1 MTDKNFKV
9 TESLF
14 LQSLALLISFLLLFS
29 ACGSE
34 NTSAEETLSKDMET
48 KTGHDHGGHDH
59 GGHDHGGHAH
69 HSEEDLIDLSSV
81 ANPPNIS
88 VVATPD
94 NRGGV
99 NIEID
104 LENFDLV
111 PLETKGDNQPRK
123 GHLHLEVD
131 GKMMAMFSEK
141 NYYLS
146 DLSNG
151 DHEIVVSLSSIDHR
165 SFSLNGE
172 LISDTAMVMITGGK
186 ETEIPDSFFEVEVVE
201 GKVKGG
207 LPRFEVSKGD
217 LIEITVYS
225 DQKDEVH
232 LHVYDNM
239 ADVGP
244 NYPAVITVEASIPG
258 IFEAELHSA
267 GFRIFELQVS

>member
-34 NTSAEETLSKDMET
+34 NTSAEEILLKDMET

-59 GGHDHGGHAH
+59 GGH
-69 HSEEDLIDLSSV
+69 
-81 ANPPNIS
+81 
-88 VVATPD
+88 
-94 NRGGV
+94 
-99 NIEID
+99 
-104 LENFDLV
+104 
-111 PLETKGDNQPRK
+111 
-123 GHLHLEVD
+123 
-131 GKMMAMFSEK
+131 
-141 NYYLS
+141 
-146 DLSNG
+146 G
-151 DHEIVVSLSSIDHR
+151 DHSGEEFEVPDVS
-165 SFSLNGE
+165 
-172 LISDTAMVMITGGK
+172 
-186 ETEIPDSFFEVEVVE
+186 FEVEVVG

-217 LIEITVYS
+217 FIRVTVYS

-239 ADVGP
+239 ANVGP
-244 NYPAVITVEASIPG
+244 GTPAIINVEATIPG

>member
-34 NTSAEETLSKDMET
+34 NTSVEETLSKDMET

-59 GGHDHGGHAH
+59 GGHDHGGHDH
-69 HSEEDLIDLSSV
+69 
-81 ANPPNIS
+81 
-88 VVATPD
+88 
-94 NRGGV
+94 GGH
-99 NIEID
+99 D
-104 LENFDLV
+104 H
-111 PLETKGDNQPRK
+111 G
-123 GHLHLEVD
+123 GH
-131 GKMMAMFSEK
+131 
-141 NYYLS
+141 
-146 DLSNG
+146 G
-151 DHEIVVSLSSIDHR
+151 DHSGEEFEVPDVS
-165 SFSLNGE
+165 
-172 LISDTAMVMITGGK
+172 
-186 ETEIPDSFFEVEVVE
+186 FEVEVVE

-207 LPRFEVSKGD
+207 LPRLEVSKGD

-239 ADVGP
+239 ADVEP

>member
-59 GGHDHGGHAH
+59 GGHDHGGH
-69 HSEEDLIDLSSV
+69 
-81 ANPPNIS
+81 
-88 VVATPD
+88 
-94 NRGGV
+94 
-99 NIEID
+99 
-104 LENFDLV
+104 
-111 PLETKGDNQPRK
+111 
-123 GHLHLEVD
+123 
-131 GKMMAMFSEK
+131 
-141 NYYLS
+141 
-146 DLSNG
+146 G
-151 DHEIVVSLSSIDHR
+151 DHSGEEFEVPDVS
-165 SFSLNGE
+165 
-172 LISDTAMVMITGGK
+172 
-186 ETEIPDSFFEVEVVE
+186 FEVEVVG

-217 LIEITVYS
+217 FIRITVYS

-239 ADVGP
+239 ANVGP
-244 NYPAVITVEASIPG
+244 GTPAIINVEATIPG

>member
-59 GGHDHGGHAH
+59 GGHDHGGH
-69 HSEEDLIDLSSV
+69 
-81 ANPPNIS
+81 
-88 VVATPD
+88 
-94 NRGGV
+94 
-99 NIEID
+99 
-104 LENFDLV
+104 
-111 PLETKGDNQPRK
+111 
-123 GHLHLEVD
+123 
-131 GKMMAMFSEK
+131 
-141 NYYLS
+141 
-146 DLSNG
+146 G
-151 DHEIVVSLSSIDHR
+151 DHSGEEFEVPDVS
-165 SFSLNGE
+165 
-172 LISDTAMVMITGGK
+172 
-186 ETEIPDSFFEVEVVE
+186 FEVEVVG

-217 LIEITVYS
+217 FIRVTVYS

-239 ADVGP
+239 ANVGP
-244 NYPAVITVEASIPG
+244 GTPAIINVEATIPG

>member
-59 GGHDHGGHAH
+59 GGHDHGGH
-69 HSEEDLIDLSSV
+69 
-81 ANPPNIS
+81 
-88 VVATPD
+88 
-94 NRGGV
+94 
-99 NIEID
+99 
-104 LENFDLV
+104 
-111 PLETKGDNQPRK
+111 
-123 GHLHLEVD
+123 
-131 GKMMAMFSEK
+131 
-141 NYYLS
+141 
-146 DLSNG
+146 G
-151 DHEIVVSLSSIDHR
+151 DHSGEEFEVPDVS
-165 SFSLNGE
+165 
-172 LISDTAMVMITGGK
+172 
-186 ETEIPDSFFEVEVVE
+186 FEVEVVE